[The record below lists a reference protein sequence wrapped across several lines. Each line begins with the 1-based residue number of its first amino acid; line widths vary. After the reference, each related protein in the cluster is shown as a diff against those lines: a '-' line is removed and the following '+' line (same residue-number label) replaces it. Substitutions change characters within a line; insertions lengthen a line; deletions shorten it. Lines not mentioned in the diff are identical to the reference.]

1 MKPYL
6 DETEKERRSGR
17 IWRFR
22 QMRRAFFENAFRL
35 LARIRDFS
43 KAQRAAAGRCER
55 IADIPYLPNGGPA
68 HQLDICRPR
77 HADHPLPVIL
87 YIHGGGFVMCDKD
100 THRGIGLI
108 YADQGHVVF
117 NVNYRLA
124 PRYPYPAALADV
136 GRAFAWVAE
145 NAARYGGD
153 PDRIIIAGE
162 SAGGNLTLALAAA
175 CCFHMDAPEARQIWE
190 TGVVPGIIMVMC
202 GMLQV
207 SDPHR
212 LARVCP
218 PINPFSRSLDLQI
231 ARDVSLACLGRGYR
245 RPHPDRILADPLLVL
260 ESNEFLSRPFPMV
273 YAMSGTF
280 DILLDDTRR
289 LEKALKKRGIRYVV
303 RYFPRQGHAFH
314 LLGISRQAG
323 LFWQDNLDF
332 LAVRGGPSTLK
343 PLTID
348 GPHR

>member
-1 MKPYL
+1 MKPYW
-6 DETEKERRSGR
+6 DETEKEHRNDRG
-17 IWRFR
+17 WWFR
-22 QMRRAFFENAFRL
+22 HMRRALFENAFRL
-35 LARIRDFS
+35 LARVRDFS
-43 KAQRAAAGRCER
+43 AAQRVAAGRCER
-55 IADIPYLPNGGPA
+55 IADIPYLPDGDPA
-68 HQLDICRPR
+68 HRLDIFRPR
-77 HADHPLPVIL
+77 HADRPLPVIL

-153 PDRIIIAGE
+153 PERIIIAGE

-175 CCFHMDAPEARQIWE
+175 CCFRMDAPDARQIWE

-207 SDPHR
+207 SDTQR

-231 ARDVSLACLGRGYR
+231 ARDVSRACLGRGYR

-260 ESNEFLSRPFPMV
+260 ESNEILSRPFPLV
-273 YAMSGTF
+273 YAMAGTF
-280 DILLDDTRR
+280 DILVDDTLR
-289 LEKALKKRGIRYVV
+289 LEKALKKRGIRHVV

-314 LLGISRQAG
+314 LLGISRQAD
-323 LFWQDNLDF
+323 LFWRDNLDF
-332 LAVRGGPSTLK
+332 LAVHGAPSTVK
-343 PLTID
+343 S
-348 GPHR
+348 